1 MNPVAVSVHA
11 VQLALGR
18 YFWAINLVFVACFAY
33 VGASLENVF
42 VAELIRPAP
51 KVVTGNAAPAP
62 KPVKHAE
69 LTPEDLARLMG
80 AKLPE
85 APPPEEAA
93 QDAKA
98 PDMTSEPIRTSLHA
112 QLLATVLAN
121 RPEWSIATI
130 KDLNQNETKICMIG
144 DVFMGADVLDIQYLR
159 VILLV
164 DGHREFLDLSAPP
177 STVAV
182 APKAEGE
189 PAPPPTG
196 EGIKKLS
203 ENRYQ
208 IERST
213 VNNALANMNDLAM
226 QARIV
231 PSFKNGQP
239 NGFKLFSIRPDSLYA
254 KIGIQNGDVIQR
266 LNGFDMN
273 SPDKALEAYTK
284 LKSANAIDMQVER
297 NGQTVNY
304 HYGIQ

>member
-1 MNPVAVSVHA
+1 
-11 VQLALGR
+11 
-18 YFWAINLVFVACFAY
+18 
-33 VGASLENVF
+33 
-42 VAELIRPAP
+42 
-51 KVVTGNAAPAP
+51 
-62 KPVKHAE
+62 
-69 LTPEDLARLMG
+69 
-80 AKLPE
+80 
-85 APPPEEAA
+85 
-93 QDAKA
+93 
-98 PDMTSEPIRTSLHA
+98 MTSEPVRTSLHA
-112 QLLATVLAN
+112 QLLATVVAN

-130 KDLNQNETKICMIG
+130 KDLNANETKICMVG
-144 DVFMGADVLDIQYLR
+144 DVFMGADVLSIEYLK

-164 DGHREFLDLSAPP
+164 DGHREYLDLSAP

-182 APKAEGE
+182 APKPEGE
-189 PAPPPTG
+189 AAPAPTG
-196 EGIKKLS
+196 EGIKKLD
-203 ENRYQ
+203 EHRYQ

-213 VNNALANMNDLAM
+213 VNGALANMNDLAM

-297 NGQTVNY
+297 NGQTVSY

>member
-1 MNPVAVSVHA
+1 V
-11 VQLALGR
+11 
-18 YFWAINLVFVACFAY
+18 
-33 VGASLENVF
+33 
-42 VAELIRPAP
+42 
-51 KVVTGNAAPAP
+51 
-62 KPVKHAE
+62 
-69 LTPEDLARLMG
+69 
-80 AKLPE
+80 
-85 APPPEEAA
+85 
-93 QDAKA
+93 
-98 PDMTSEPIRTSLHA
+98 RTSLHA
-112 QLLATVLAN
+112 QLLATVVAN

-130 KDLNQNETKICMIG
+130 KDLNANETKICMVG
-144 DVFMGADVLDIQYLR
+144 DIFMGADVLAIEYLK

-164 DGHREFLDLSAPP
+164 DGHREYLDLSPP
-177 STVAV
+177 SSTVAI
-182 APKAEGE
+182 APKGDNEA
-189 PAPPPTG
+189 APPPPSG
-196 EGIKKLS
+196 EGIKKLD
-203 ENRYQ
+203 EHRYQ

-213 VNNALANMNDLAM
+213 VNNALSNMNDLAM

>member
-1 MNPVAVSVHA
+1 VSVHA
-11 VQLALGR
+11 VQLAFGR
-18 YFWAINLVFVACFAY
+18 YFWAINLAFIAAFSY
-33 VGASLENVF
+33 VGAGLENVF
-42 VAELIRPAP
+42 VGEMIRPAP
-51 KVVTGNAAPAP
+51 KAPTANAAPPP
-62 KPVKHAE
+62 KAIKHAD
-69 LTPEDLARLMG
+69 LTSDDLARLMG

-85 APPPEEAA
+85 APPPEASQEV
-93 QDAKA
+93 KP
-98 PDMTSEPIRTSLHA
+98 PDMTSEPVRTGLHA
-112 QLLATVLAN
+112 QLLATVVAN

-130 KDLNQNETKICMIG
+130 KDLNANETKICMVG
-144 DVFMGADVLDIQYLR
+144 DVFMGADVLSIEYLK

-164 DGHREFLDLSAPP
+164 DGHREYLDLSAAPT
-177 STVAV
+177 TVAV
-182 APKAEGE
+182 APKADEGA
-189 PAPPPTG
+189 APPPSG
-196 EGIKKLS
+196 EGIKKLD
-203 ENRYQ
+203 EHRYQ

-213 VNNALANMNDLAM
+213 VNGALSNMNDLAM

-254 KIGIQNGDVIQR
+254 KIGIQNGDVIQK

-284 LKSANAIDMQVER
+284 LKSANAIDMQVDR

>member
-1 MNPVAVSVHA
+1 VAVSVHA

-18 YFWAINLVFVACFAY
+18 YFWAINLAFVAGFAY
-33 VGASLENVF
+33 VGADLENVF
-42 VAELIRPAP
+42 VAEMIRPAP
-51 KVVTGNAAPAP
+51 KVAPSGAVPVAP
-62 KPVKHAE
+62 KSLKHAD
-69 LTPEDLARLMG
+69 LTADDLARLMG

-85 APPPEEAA
+85 APPPEEAQEA
-93 QDAKA
+93 RP
-98 PDMTSEPIRTSLHA
+98 PDMTSEPVRTSLHA
-112 QLLATVLAN
+112 QLLATVIAN

-130 KDLNQNETKICMIG
+130 KDLNLSETKICMIG
-144 DVFMGADVLDIQYLR
+144 DVFMGADVLAIEYLK

-164 DGHREFLDLSAPP
+164 DGHREYLDLSAP

-182 APKAEGE
+182 APKPDGDA
-189 PAPPPTG
+189 APPPTG
-196 EGIKKLS
+196 EGIKKLD
-203 ENRYQ
+203 EHRYQ

-213 VNNALANMNDLAM
+213 VNNALSNMNELAM

-284 LKSANAIDMQVER
+284 LKSANAIDMTVER
-297 NGQTVNY
+297 NGQTVSY

>member
-1 MNPVAVSVHA
+1 VAVSAHVL
-11 VQLALGR
+11 QLALGR
-18 YFWAINLVFVACFAY
+18 YFWAIDLAFVAGFAY
-33 VGASLENVF
+33 VGAGLENVF

-51 KVVTGNAAPAP
+51 KVAAGPAGPPPRPVT
-62 KPVKHAE
+62 HTE
-69 LTPEDLARLMG
+69 LSPESFAKMMG
-80 AKLPE
+80 MRLPE
-85 APPPEEAA
+85 VAPEATEEAP
-93 QDAKA
+93 KA
-98 PDMTSEPIRTSLHA
+98 PDMTSAPIRTSLHA
-112 QLLATVLAN
+112 QLLATIVAN

-130 KDLNQNETKICMIG
+130 KDLNVNETKICMVG
-144 DVFMGADVLDIQYLR
+144 DKFMGADVLAIEYLK

-164 DGHREFLDLSAPP
+164 DGHREYLDLSAPP

-182 APKAEGE
+182 AAPSVVKEDGP
-189 PAPPPTG
+189 PAVTG
-196 EGIKKLS
+196 EGIKKLD
-203 ENRYQ
+203 EHRYQ

-213 VNNALANMNDLAM
+213 VNGALANMNDLAM

-284 LKSANAIDMQVER
+284 LKAANAIDMQVER